1 MREELTVTNERV
13 DDTPVL
19 IAHMDRMGVQS
30 ALDEHFPTH
39 GNWQG
44 ISLGYAAEIWL
55 AHILSEGDHRLNR
68 VQEWVSKRLQTVRA
82 CTGQSVRELDFTDDR
97 LESILRTLRD
107 DERWRAFEASFNQRL
122 VRVYNLNPRR
132 VRQDSTSA
140 SGYWSVTE
148 GGLFQFG
155 HSKDHRPDSPQVKVM
170 LSTLDP
176 LGMPVAVQVVSGER
190 ADDPLYVPAVTEV
203 RKGLGQG
210 GLLYIG
216 DCKMAALETRAFIQ
230 AGDDYYLCPLPLK
243 QLPQAELESYLRPV
257 WDGKQTLTQIDRQK
271 ADGSAERIA
280 EGYERAEPLT
290 ATVQGKTVT
299 WTERRLVIRSL
310 LQFQAAEAGLQGRL
324 KKAQTAL
331 EALNQHKQGKARF
344 REVEPLREKVEGIL
358 TRYEVAD
365 LLRVD
370 YEETAQEH
378 VLRRYKSRPEGVRV
392 EREFQVRAAINEEAV
407 AKTVQGLGWRVY
419 AATQPSEQLS
429 LGQAVLAYR
438 EEYLVERG
446 MGRLKGRPLSLTPMY
461 LQDDDHV
468 TGLIRL
474 LSIALRVLTLLEY
487 TARRRL
493 AAEHDELAGL
503 YAGNRKRSTARPTAE
518 ALLEAFKDITL
529 SVVTL
534 GRQTQRH
541 VTPLSSVQQRIL
553 ELLGLSPSIYSS
565 LAADSSGPL

>member
-1 MREELTVTNERV
+1 MIEELAVATERV

-19 IAHMDRMGVQS
+19 IAHMDRMGIQS

-44 ISLGYAAEIWL
+44 ISLGYTAETWL
-55 AHILSEGDHRLNR
+55 AHILSEGDHRLNH
-68 VQEWVSKRLQTVRA
+68 VQDWAAKRLQTLRA
-82 CTGQSVRELDFTDDR
+82 CTGQPVRELDFTDDR
-97 LESILRTLRD
+97 LEGVLRALSD
-107 DERWRAFEASFNQRL
+107 DERWRAFEASFNRHL
-122 VRVYNLNPRR
+122 VRVYDLNPQR
-132 VRQDSTSA
+132 VRADSTSA

-155 HSKDHRPDSPQVKVM
+155 HSKDHRSDSPQVKVM

-203 RKGLGQG
+203 RKSLGQG

-230 AGDDYYLCPLPLK
+230 AGEDYYLCPLPQR
-243 QLPQAELESYLRPV
+243 QLSQDDLEEYLRPV
-257 WDGKQTLTQIDRQK
+257 WEKKQTLTPVERQK
-271 ADGSAERIA
+271 ADGAVERIA
-280 EGYERAEPLT
+280 EGYERAETLT
-290 ATVQGKTVT
+290 ATVQEKTVT
-299 WTERRLVIRSL
+299 WTERRLVVRSL
-310 LQFQAAEAGLQGRL
+310 LQFETGQAGLQARL
-324 KKAQTAL
+324 RKAQAGL
-331 EALNQHKQGKARF
+331 EALNQHKQGKPRF
-344 REVEPLREKVEGIL
+344 REVEPLRQKVEGIL
-358 TRYEVAD
+358 ARYGVAD

-370 YEETAQEH
+370 YEEIVQEH

-392 EREFQVRAAINEEAV
+392 EHEFQVRVALNEEAV
-407 AKTVQGLGWRVY
+407 AKAVQSLGWRVY
-419 AATQPSEQLS
+419 ATTQPTEQLP
-429 LGQAVLAYR
+429 LEQAILAYR
-438 EEYLVERG
+438 EEYLVEHG
-446 MGRLKGRPLSLTPMY
+446 MGRLKGRPLSLAPMY

-487 TARRRL
+487 TVRRRL
-493 AAEHDELAGL
+493 AIQHDKLAGI
-503 YAGNRKRSTARPTAE
+503 YAGNPKRSTARPTAE
-518 ALLEAFKDITL
+518 AMLEAFKDITL

-534 GRQTQRH
+534 GGQTQRH

-553 ELLGLSPSIYSS
+553 ELLDFSPSIYSS
-565 LAADSSGPL
+565 LAADSSGPP

>member
-1 MREELTVTNERV
+1 MTEELAVATERV

-44 ISLGYAAEIWL
+44 ISLGYTAEIWL
-55 AHILSEGDHRLNR
+55 AHILAEGDHRLSHA
-68 VQEWVSKRLQTVRA
+68 QGWVAQRLQTLRA
-82 CTGQSVRELDFTDDR
+82 CTGQPVRELDFTDDR
-97 LESILRTLRD
+97 LEGVLRALSN
-107 DERWRAFEASFNQRL
+107 DERWRAFEASFNRRL
-122 VRVYNLNPRR
+122 VRVYDLTPRR
-132 VRQDSTSA
+132 VRADSTSA

-155 HSKDHRPDSPQVKVM
+155 HSKDHRSDSPQVKVM

-210 GLLYIG
+210 GLLYSG

-230 AGDDYYLCPLPLK
+230 AGADYYLCPLPQR
-243 QLPQAELESYLRPV
+243 QLSQDELEEYLRPV
-257 WDGKQTLTQIDRQK
+257 WEKKQALTPVERQK
-271 ADGSAERIA
+271 ADGTSERIA
-280 EGYERAEPLT
+280 EGYERAEALT
-290 ATVQGKTVT
+290 ATVQEKTVT
-299 WTERRLVIRSL
+299 WTERRLVVRSL
-310 LQFQAAEAGLQGRL
+310 LQFETGQAGLQARL
-324 KKAQTAL
+324 RKAQAGL
-331 EALNQHKQGKARF
+331 EALNQHKQGKPRF
-344 REVEPLREKVEGIL
+344 REVEPLRQKVAGML
-358 TRYEVAD
+358 ARYRVAD

-370 YEETAQEH
+370 YEEIVRER

-392 EREFQVRAAINEEAV
+392 EREFQVRVALNEEAV
-407 AKTVQGLGWRVY
+407 TKAVQSLGWRVY
-419 AATQPSEQLS
+419 ATTQPREQLS
-429 LGQAVLAYR
+429 LEQAVLAYR

-446 MGRLKGRPLSLTPMY
+446 MGRLKGKPLSLVPLY

-487 TARRRL
+487 TVRRRL
-493 AAEHDELAGL
+493 AIEHDQLAGI
-503 YAGNRKRSTARPTAE
+503 YAGNPKRSTARPTAE
-518 ALLEAFKDITL
+518 AMLEAFKDITL
-529 SVVTL
+529 AVVTL

-541 VTPLSSVQQRIL
+541 VTPLSAVQQRIL
-553 ELLGLSPSIYSS
+553 ELLDFSPSIYSS
-565 LAADSSGPL
+565 LATDSSGPP